1 MISTAC
7 VRHDGVRR
15 GRRLLPLAVALGV
28 WLAPAA
34 SSAQPA
40 DPLDVPSGNVRLT
53 LDDAVERAV
62 AASYRV
68 AEFASREEAA
78 RAALAVR
85 TAAKLPVVGA
95 LAGYTRTN
103 HVDEFGI
110 PGSPGTP
117 PRIIYPDVPDNWRAR
132 LDLQW
137 PVYTSGRVAA
147 LERAASA
154 DVGAA
159 GRDVAVAEADARLD
173 AARAFWTLATAIE
186 AVRVVERA
194 LDLVDA
200 HLHDVRTR
208 REVGLLA
215 PNDVLMVE
223 AQRSRQ
229 RVLLIEAQNA
239 REVAEADLRRAAG
252 LPPGTAIAIAADL
265 GTPAATTPSFESLLR
280 AARASRPERQALEL
294 RIAAFTDRR
303 AAAGAA
309 LKPTVALGAGV
320 DYARPNPRIF
330 PRAGD
335 WNESWD
341 VSVNVSWSFWDG
353 GRTKAEMAEVAALQ
367 RALEQRLADFDRT
380 LDFEVRQRHLD
391 LVAAR
396 AAIGAATDGVR
407 SATEAVRV
415 VTDRFKAGLVAN
427 TEVLEAQVA
436 LIDAE
441 LTRTRSAA
449 GAHLALARLERVVG
463 GPLQP

>member
-7 VRHDGVRR
+7 VRPDDVRR
-15 GRRLLPLAVALGV
+15 GRWLLFLAVALGV
-28 WLAPAA
+28 WLAPAP
-34 SSAQPA
+34 SSAQPSG
-40 DPLDVPSGNVRLT
+40 PPDVTPGGVRLT
-53 LDDAVERAV
+53 LADAVERAV

-68 AEFASREEAA
+68 AEFGSREEAA
-78 RAALAVR
+78 RAALAGR
-85 TAAKLPVVGA
+85 AAAKLPVVGA

-137 PVYTSGRVAA
+137 PVYTSGRVEA

-159 GRDVAVAEADARLD
+159 GRDVAMAEADARLD

-229 RVLLIEAQNA
+229 RSCSSRRGTRA
-239 REVAEADLRRAAG
+239 RWPKPISGAPPACRPAPPSPSRPTSRAGRHRPVVRTTASGRACQPARAAG
-252 LPPGTAIAIAADL
+252 
-265 GTPAATTPSFESLLR
+265 
-280 AARASRPERQALEL
+280 ARAP
-294 RIAAFTDRR
+294 DRR
-303 AAAGAA
+303 A
-309 LKPTVALGAGV
+309 
-320 DYARPNPRIF
+320 
-330 PRAGD
+330 
-335 WNESWD
+335 
-341 VSVNVSWSFWDG
+341 
-353 GRTKAEMAEVAALQ
+353 
-367 RALEQRLADFDRT
+367 
-380 LDFEVRQRHLD
+380 
-391 LVAAR
+391 
-396 AAIGAATDGVR
+396 
-407 SATEAVRV
+407 
-415 VTDRFKAGLVAN
+415 
-427 TEVLEAQVA
+427 
-436 LIDAE
+436 
-441 LTRTRSAA
+441 
-449 GAHLALARLERVVG
+449 
-463 GPLQP
+463 